1 MITERFDVV
10 VVGAGAAGIM
20 AAAYAATAPGKPDTL
35 LVTDGPLGRANTVMA
50 QGGIQVPFPSAESH
64 QAMLDDMTR
73 SARVAVDLTRVS
85 RFIDAIPETVS
96 QLEAWGLALDRDD
109 SGALVR
115 RHAGGLSEP
124 RIVSTGGGLGPQL
137 MATLR
142 RGLEESGAEVRTGTR
157 VVGITPG
164 AEGIA
169 LDVVSADGAGLVIG
183 EAVVFSTGGRSHAVA
198 AGRGER
204 STNPANGNAAV
215 AALLRDLGVDEV
227 PGDYFQYQPFGV
239 VDAPGPFARC
249 VPESV
254 VTFEPSLLDRHGGD
268 VGGVGEDRLD
278 LTARMFAVAEAGD
291 AVDAMDGPGVWLAL
305 ERPGAEA
312 LLAAFPKLARSL
324 QRHGLVDRLLGE
336 GRILVWPYLHYQ
348 TGGFITDSAGA
359 TLIPGLYLAGEMVGG
374 LHGRNRLMG
383 NGITDSLVHGRIVGQ
398 AAAKGGR
405 R

>member
-1 MITERFDVV
+1 
-10 VVGAGAAGIM
+10 
-20 AAAYAATAPGKPDTL
+20 
-35 LVTDGPLGRANTVMA
+35 
-50 QGGIQVPFPSAESH
+50 
-64 QAMLDDMTR
+64 MLDDMTR

-96 QLEAWGLALDRDD
+96 QLEAWGLALDRDE

-115 RHAGGLSEP
+115 RRAGGLSEP

-137 MATLR
+137 MAALR
-142 RGLEESGAEVRTGTR
+142 RGLEESGAELRTGTR
-157 VVGITPG
+157 VVGIKPG

-169 LDVVSADGAGLVIG
+169 LDVVSADGAGRVIG
-183 EAVVFSTGGRSHAVA
+183 RAVVVSTGGRSHAVA

-204 STNPANGNAAV
+204 STNPANGNAAM
-215 AALLRDLGVDEV
+215 AALVRDLGVDEV

-278 LTARMFAVAEAGD
+278 LTARMFAVADAGD

-305 ERPGAEA
+305 GGPEPRPFSPPSPSWRDPCRGTASSIASWGRGASSSGPTSTIRQVVSSPTQTAPLSSRGSTWPERWWAGCMGAIA
-312 LLAAFPKLARSL
+312 
-324 QRHGLVDRLLGE
+324 
-336 GRILVWPYLHYQ
+336 
-348 TGGFITDSAGA
+348 
-359 TLIPGLYLAGEMVGG
+359 
-374 LHGRNRLMG
+374 
-383 NGITDSLVHGRIVGQ
+383 
-398 AAAKGGR
+398 
-405 R
+405 